1 MSDVSRSPC
10 LFGVCNDNETI
21 PYWSGD
27 TTLGGKVGWGAAQ
40 TDNEGQTLADFSLVA
55 VGGWCLEATAAGG
68 FQHEPAEAKAEGKAE
83 EKGEERLSHQ
93 IWLKKKPQKTS
104 RNEKGNGSL
113 QKINKDTWTTSALH
127 TEAGSFLF
135 CRSDLDT

>member
-1 MSDVSRSPC
+1 MKRDKPLLAFLNHLSTLSEAPRPPNRGGVSDVSRSPC
-10 LFGVCNDNETI
+10 LFGVCDDNETI

-68 FQHEPAEAKAEGKAE
+68 FQHEPTEAKAE
-83 EKGEERLSHQ
+83 EKGEERPSHQ
-93 IWLKKKPQKTS
+93 MWLKKTPKNQQK
-104 RNEKGNGSL
+104 
-113 QKINKDTWTTSALH
+113 
-127 TEAGSFLF
+127 
-135 CRSDLDT
+135 